1 MPELPEVSIIA
12 SQLDKKLKGLIL
24 DSIEYDWPKKFFW
37 AAGPKGPLPRR
48 EGKKWIIKDL
58 KGAKVVGVR
67 RLGKVVIIDLT
78 KDEGLKTNAKKSVS
92 HSSLDISRISI
103 LIHLKL
109 TGQLIYQDAKTRIA
123 GGHPIPPLNLPVP
136 NKTTRVT
143 FSFTNPST
151 SSGQVAGHLYFND
164 MRKFGW
170 VRIVESGKLKV
181 ESFLENLGPDALE
194 IKYEEFSARLKK
206 KPNARI
212 KKLLMDQSFIAGV
225 GNIYSDEA
233 LWLAKIHPRR
243 SVISLSDK
251 EIRALFD
258 GVRDSMNLAISKG
271 GSSTNAYV
279 DSGGERG
286 LYLSYARA
294 YHMTGKPCARCK
306 TPITRQKMDGRSAHF
321 CPECQRLS

>member
-1 MPELPEVSIIA
+1 MPELPEVTVITE
-12 SQLDKKLKGLIL
+12 QLNKRLKGLVL
-24 DSIEYDWPKKFFW
+24 NSIEYDWLKKFSW
-37 AAGPKGPLPRR
+37 GRRPGGAYGP
-48 EGKKWIIKDL
+48 EGKYSIKDL

-67 RLGKVVIIDLT
+67 RLGKVVVIDLT
-78 KDEGLKTNAKKSVS
+78 KDKGLKTKAKKSVS
-92 HSSLDISRISI
+92 HSSLDISRVSI

-109 TGQLIYQDAKTRIA
+109 TGQLIYQDAKTRIT

-136 NKTTRVT
+136 NKSTRVT
-143 FSFTNPST
+143 FAFTN
-151 SSGQVAGHLYFND
+151 GGHLYFND
-164 MRKFGW
+164 LRKFGW

-212 KKLLMDQSFIAGV
+212 KKLLMDQSFISGI
-225 GNIYSDEA
+225 GNIYSDET

-251 EIRALFD
+251 EIRTLFD

-271 GSSTNAYV
+271 GSSANAYV

-306 TPITRQKMDGRSAHF
+306 TPIIREKIDGRSAHY
-321 CPECQRLS
+321 CPTCQIFKK